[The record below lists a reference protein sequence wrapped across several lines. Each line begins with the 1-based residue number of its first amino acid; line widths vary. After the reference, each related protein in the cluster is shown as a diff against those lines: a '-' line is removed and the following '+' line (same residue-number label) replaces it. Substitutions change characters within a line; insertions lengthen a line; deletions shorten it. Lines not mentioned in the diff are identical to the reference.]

1 MFLIIIIII
10 IMRVKNDHRSE
21 FSNFKQ
27 LERRSLKKIVI
38 IIMIIIIIIIIIVK
52 TRRKE
57 YTRFIVFLYAIHSR
71 AVRFFWKQ
79 TIGASYRRKTAIYA
93 DGCLPCRHTETVRV
107 IWDRVPGQPDPLTL
121 EHGYEIA
128 WLTNTSFQVK
138 PKVHRLY
145 YRGKE

>member
-1 MFLIIIIII
+1 
-10 IMRVKNDHRSE
+10 
-21 FSNFKQ
+21 
-27 LERRSLKKIVI
+27 
-38 IIMIIIIIIIIIVK
+38 MIIIIIIIIIVK

-107 IWDRVPGQPDPLTL
+107 IWTEYQDSPTL
-121 EHGYEIA
+121 LH
-128 WLTNTSFQVK
+128 
-138 PKVHRLY
+138 
-145 YRGKE
+145 